1 MEYDEVKLAALGIDY
16 EPIFKF
22 DKDVIRDFT
31 KILISINYVKEMPEW
46 SSNKISF
53 ISLKK
58 AIQFIEIIM
67 RSSLCFPVIIDGRH
81 INKKFTIGN
90 WIFKTLKI
98 AYPHPIYQI
107 FPPHFG
113 KNHIKFME
121 LIMQTLNSFVCK
133 KDFERLLNFSD
144 NLPEGEEKKMFKDLE
159 HMAMNSLY
167 ESYIVEKYTAAK
179 IKNVSKE

>member
-16 EPIFKF
+16 EPVFKF
-22 DKDVIRDFT
+22 DKEVIRDFT
-31 KILISINYVKEMPEW
+31 KILISINYAKEMPEW
-46 SSNKISF
+46 SSNKIDF
-53 ISLKK
+53 LFLKK
-58 AIQFIEIIM
+58 VIQVIEIFM
-67 RSSLCFPVIIDGRH
+67 RSSLCFPVIINGHH
-81 INKKFTIGN
+81 INKKFIIGS

-98 AYPHPIYQI
+98 AYPNPIYQI

-121 LIMQTLNSFVCK
+121 SIMQILNSFVCK

-159 HMAMNSLY
+159 HTTMNSLY
-167 ESYIVEKYTAAK
+167 ESYIVEKYTAAR
-179 IKNVSKE
+179 IRNVSKE